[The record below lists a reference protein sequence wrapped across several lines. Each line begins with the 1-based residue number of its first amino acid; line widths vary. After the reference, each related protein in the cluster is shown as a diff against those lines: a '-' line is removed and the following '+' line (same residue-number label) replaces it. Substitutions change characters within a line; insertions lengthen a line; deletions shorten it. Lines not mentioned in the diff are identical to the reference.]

1 MESMN
6 DINKALKLGQ
16 LNEINTFLKRYA
28 LILKDINVEKTNR
41 RYTLIKY
48 RNYYF
53 KIVMQ
58 HGETLEVTK
67 SKYKIQLY

>member
-6 DINKALKLGQ
+6 DINKAFKSGQ
-16 LNEINTFLKRYA
+16 LNEINICLKRYG
-28 LILKDINVEKTNR
+28 LILKDINVEKTNI

-58 HGETLEVTK
+58 NGEVLEVTK
-67 SKYKIQLY
+67 SKDKIQLY

>member
-6 DINKALKLGQ
+6 DINKALKLGN
-16 LNEINTFLKRYA
+16 LNDVNICLKRYG
-28 LILKDINVEKTNR
+28 LILKDINIEKTNK
-41 RYTLIKY
+41 RYTTIKY
-48 RNYYF
+48 RGYYF

-67 SKYKIQLY
+67 SKYELQLY

>member
-16 LNEINTFLKRYA
+16 LNEINICLKRYG
-28 LILKDINVEKTNR
+28 LILEDINVEKTNR
-41 RYTLIKY
+41 RYTIIKY

-53 KIVMQ
+53 KTVMQ
-58 HGETLEVTK
+58 HGEVLEVTK
-67 SKYKIQLY
+67 SKCKIQLY

>member
-1 MESMN
+1 MESIN

-16 LNEINTFLKRYA
+16 LNEINICLKRYG

-58 HGETLEVTK
+58 HGEVLEVTK
-67 SKYKIQLY
+67 SKCKIQLY

>member
-1 MESMN
+1 METLN
-6 DINKALKLGQ
+6 EINKALKIGN
-16 LNEINTFLKRYA
+16 LNDVNTCLKRYG

-58 HGETLEVTK
+58 HGETIEITK
-67 SKYKIQLY
+67 SKYELQLY

>member
-1 MESMN
+1 METLN
-6 DINKALKLGQ
+6 EINKALKVGQ
-16 LNEINTFLKRYA
+16 LNEINICLKRYG

-48 RNYYF
+48 RNNYF

-67 SKYKIQLY
+67 SKYELQLY

>member
-1 MESMN
+1 METLN
-6 DINKALKLGQ
+6 EINKALKVGQ
-16 LNEINTFLKRYA
+16 LNEINICFKRYG

-48 RNYYF
+48 RSYYF

-58 HGETLEVTK
+58 HGETIEITK
-67 SKYKIQLY
+67 SKCELQLY

>member
-1 MESMN
+1 MN

-16 LNEINTFLKRYA
+16 LNEINICLKRYG

-58 HGETLEVTK
+58 HGETLEVMK
-67 SKYKIQLY
+67 SKIEIDLF

>member
-6 DINKALKLGQ
+6 DINKAFKSGQ
-16 LNEINTFLKRYA
+16 LNEINICLKRYG

-48 RNYYF
+48 KNYYF

-67 SKYKIQLY
+67 SKYELQIF

>member
-16 LNEINTFLKRYA
+16 LNEINTFLKRCS

-58 HGETLEVTK
+58 HGETLEITK
-67 SKYKIQLY
+67 SKYELQLY

>member
-6 DINKALKLGQ
+6 DINKALKIGQ
-16 LNEINTFLKRYA
+16 LNEINTCLKRYG
-28 LILKDINVEKTNR
+28 LILKDVNVEKTNR

-53 KIVMQ
+53 RIAMQ
-58 HGETLEVTK
+58 HGETLEITK
-67 SKYKIQLY
+67 SKYELQLI

>member
-6 DINKALKLGQ
+6 DINKALKVGQ
-16 LNEINTFLKRYA
+16 LNEINICLKRYG
-28 LILKDINVEKTNR
+28 LILKDINVERTNK

-48 RNYYF
+48 KNYYF

-67 SKYKIQLY
+67 SKCKIQLY

>member
-6 DINKALKLGQ
+6 DINKAFKSGQ
-16 LNEINTFLKRYA
+16 LNEINICLKRYG

-53 KIVMQ
+53 KIIMQ
-58 HGETLEVTK
+58 NGEVLEVTK
-67 SKYKIQLY
+67 SKCKIQLY

>member
-6 DINKALKLGQ
+6 DINKALKIGQ
-16 LNEINTFLKRYA
+16 LNEINTCLKRYG
-28 LILKDINVEKTNR
+28 LILKDVNVEKTNR

-53 KIVMQ
+53 RIVMQ
-58 HGETLEVTK
+58 HGETLEITK
-67 SKYKIQLY
+67 SKYELQLI

>member
-1 MESMN
+1 METLN
-6 DINKALKLGQ
+6 EINKALKVGQ
-16 LNEINTFLKRYA
+16 LNEINICLKRYG

-48 RNYYF
+48 RNNYF

-58 HGETLEVTK
+58 HGETIEITK
-67 SKYKIQLY
+67 SKYELQLY

>member
-1 MESMN
+1 MESLN
-6 DINKALKLGQ
+6 DINKGLKLSQ
-16 LNEINTFLKRYA
+16 LNEVNVCLKRYG
-28 LILKDINVEKTNR
+28 LILKDINVERTNK

-48 RNYYF
+48 KNYYF

-67 SKYKIQLY
+67 SKHELQIF

>member
-1 MESMN
+1 METLN
-6 DINKALKLGQ
+6 DINKALKVGQ
-16 LNEINTFLKRYA
+16 LNEINICLKRYG

-53 KIVMQ
+53 KIP
-58 HGETLEVTK
+58 T
-67 SKYKIQLY
+67 

>member
-16 LNEINTFLKRYA
+16 LNEINTCLKRYG
-28 LILKDINVEKTNR
+28 LILKDINIEKTNK
-41 RYTLIKY
+41 RYTTIKY
-48 RNYYF
+48 RSYYF

-58 HGETLEVTK
+58 HGQTIEITK
-67 SKYKIQLY
+67 SKYEVHLY

>member
-1 MESMN
+1 MESLN
-6 DINKALKLGQ
+6 DINKGLKLSQ
-16 LNEINTFLKRYA
+16 LNEVNVCLKRYG

-58 HGETLEVTK
+58 HGEVLKVKK
-67 SKYKIQLY
+67 SKHELQIF

>member
-16 LNEINTFLKRYA
+16 LNEINTCLKRYG
-28 LILKDINVEKTNR
+28 LILKDINIEKTNK
-41 RYTLIKY
+41 RYTTIKY
-48 RNYYF
+48 RSYYF

-58 HGETLEVTK
+58 HGQTIEITK
-67 SKYKIQLY
+67 SKYELHLY